1 MLLLVEKI
9 SNQVKLRYKISV
21 LGKIYIFLIPL
32 FLLLFSSC
40 GRVNEINIKN
50 INEVKFRGLKKN
62 VILLSL
68 EVEIDN
74 PNTRKI
80 SITDIEFKA
89 WLNNRELGDFRT
101 TEHIKLIP
109 CSRHT
114 YTVPVEIELITIAD
128 AFRLATSGSF
138 ENLLDKIEVEGFI
151 KGKAFPVRKKI
162 MLERQPFKNLA
173 NSL

>member
-1 MLLLVEKI
+1 VKSNNRISLFSKI
-9 SNQVKLRYKISV
+9 F
-21 LGKIYIFLIPL
+21 IYLIPAFFVIL
-32 FLLLFSSC
+32 TGC
-40 GRVNEINIKN
+40 GKVNDINIKS

-62 VILLSL
+62 IIMLSL

-109 CSRHT
+109 CSRQP
-114 YTVPVEIELITIAD
+114 YIIPVEIELITIAD

-138 ENLLDKIEVEGFI
+138 ESLFDKIEVEGFI
-151 KGKAFPVRKKI
+151 KGKSFPIRKKI
-162 MLERQPFKNLA
+162 KLERQPFRNLA
-173 NSL
+173 NTL